1 MYVKH
6 SAYSETRPMSFRSSL
21 RTRALFAP
29 AAAAALL
36 TSGASAAV
44 YQYSLSF
51 ANGFVAEGQFST
63 KAAAPAS
70 FVEKNPTITGETT
83 GSWDYSA
90 LTPAPYATTYLESH
104 TMRVLQNGT
113 VLDQSTTVLA
123 GVCSDT
129 FLYLNFSDLGTPAI
143 TALDFSTVRPSATSY
158 YFVSNGSNPSGNTVA
173 FGSTGYNLFL
183 FDVAT
188 SQGTYIATATS
199 LTVAAVPAPGALA
212 VLAAAGAGVGV
223 GRRRRD

>member
-1 MYVKH
+1 
-6 SAYSETRPMSFRSSL
+6 MSLGSML
-21 RTRALFAP
+21 RIPALLVP
-29 AAAAALL
+29 SAAAALL
-36 TSGASAAV
+36 TSGASAAL

-51 ANGFVAEGQFST
+51 ANGYVADGQFST
-63 KAAAPAS
+63 KASAPAS

-83 GSWDYSA
+83 GSWDFST
-90 LTPAPYATTYLESH
+90 LTPAPYATTYLESQ
-104 TMRVLQNGT
+104 TLRVLQNGA
-113 VLDQSTTVLA
+113 VLDQSTTVLD
-123 GVCSDT
+123 GVCSDR

-143 TALDFSTVRPSATSY
+143 AALDFSTVRPNATSY

-188 SQGTYIATATS
+188 SQGTYIGTATS
-199 LTVAAVPAPGALA
+199 LTVTAVPAPGALA

-223 GRRRRD
+223 GRRRRAPVGN

>member
-1 MYVKH
+1 MN
-6 SAYSETRPMSFRSSL
+6 FRSTL
-21 RTRALFAP
+21 RTRALLVP
-29 AAAAALL
+29 VAAAALL
-36 TSGASAAV
+36 TSSASAGL

-51 ANGFVAEGQFST
+51 ANGYVAEGQFST
-63 KAAAPAS
+63 KASAPAS

-104 TMRVLQNGT
+104 TMRVLQNGA

-199 LTVAAVPAPGALA
+199 LTVTAVPAPGALA
-212 VLAAAGAGVGV
+212 VLAAAGIGIG
-223 GRRRRD
+223 GSRRRKA

>member
-1 MYVKH
+1 M
-6 SAYSETRPMSFRSSL
+6 SL
-21 RTRALFAP
+21 RSTLRTPALLAP

-63 KAAAPAS
+63 KASAPAS

-83 GSWDYSA
+83 GSWDYTT
-90 LTPAPYATTYLESH
+90 LTPAPYATTYLESQ
-104 TMRVLQNGT
+104 TMRVLQNGA

-123 GVCSDT
+123 GVCSDS
-129 FLYLNFSDLGTPAI
+129 FLYLNFSDVGAPAI
-143 TALDFSTVRPSATSY
+143 AALDFSTVRPNATSY

-188 SQGTYIATATS
+188 LQGTYIGTATS

-223 GRRRRD
+223 GRRRRAPVGN

>member
-1 MYVKH
+1 MN
-6 SAYSETRPMSFRSSL
+6 FRSTL
-21 RTRALFAP
+21 RTRALLVP
-29 AAAAALL
+29 VAAAALL
-36 TSGASAAV
+36 TSSASAGL

-51 ANGFVAEGQFST
+51 ANGYVAEGQFST
-63 KAAAPAS
+63 KASAPAS

-104 TMRVLQNGT
+104 TMRVLQNGA

-199 LTVAAVPAPGALA
+199 LTVAAVPAPGALTL
-212 VLAAAGAGVGV
+212 LAAAGIGIG
-223 GRRRRD
+223 GSRRRKA

>member
-1 MYVKH
+1 M
-6 SAYSETRPMSFRSSL
+6 SL
-21 RTRALFAP
+21 RSTLRTPALFAP
-29 AAAAALL
+29 VAAAALL

-51 ANGFVAEGQFST
+51 ANGFVAEGQFAT
-63 KAAAPAS
+63 KVSAPAS

-83 GSWDYSA
+83 GSWDYST
-90 LTPAPYATTYLESH
+90 LTPAPYATTYLESQ
-104 TMRVLQNGT
+104 TMRVLQYGA

-129 FLYLNFSDLGTPAI
+129 FFYLNFSDLGTPAI
-143 TALDFSTVRPSATSY
+143 AALDFSTVRPSATSY
-158 YFVSNGSNPSGNTVA
+158 YFVSNGSDPSGTTVA

-188 SQGTYIATATS
+188 LQGTYIATATS
-199 LTVAAVPAPGALA
+199 LTVTAVPAPGVAAL
-212 VLAAAGAGVGV
+212 LAAAGAGVGV